1 MRKTSALLASL
12 LTLAMAASVF
22 PQTGSNGK
30 VATRAGSGGA
40 TAVSGETLI
49 KNATIMT
56 ASHGTIANG
65 SILIRNGKIAE
76 IGPNL
81 KPRDPNARII
91 DATGKFVTPG
101 IIDCH
106 SHTGVDGNVNEGS
119 LSVTS
124 MVRIR
129 DVIDPY
135 SPSIYRGLAGGTT
148 TSNVLNGSANS
159 IGGQNAVGKGKK
171 GKRVW

>member
-1 MRKTSALLASL
+1 MKRANAILAML
-12 LTLAMAASVF
+12 LTVTMVVSVF
-22 PQTGSNGK
+22 GQTRGNVK
-30 VATRAGSGGA
+30 VAAGVASGTVPSA
-40 TAVSGETLI
+40 APAEILI

-56 ASHGTIANG
+56 ASHGTINNG
-65 SILIRNGKIAE
+65 SILIRDGKIAE
-76 IGPNL
+76 VGANV
-81 KPRDPNARII
+81 KARDPNARII

-106 SHTGVDGNVNEGS
+106 SHTGVDGSVNEGS

-135 SPSIYRGLAGGTT
+135 SPGIYR
-148 TSNVLNGSANS
+148 
-159 IGGQNAVGKGKK
+159 
-171 GKRVW
+171 